1 MDNYMGVSDG
11 GARARGRKKLLG
23 EQVCERYKNV
33 TETVDSSI
41 KAESV
46 CVKATGNSA
55 ADMAVQ
61 RSQPLYF
68 TASGLD
74 SELSILSLLYKASCK
89 GAASTVMTGLTV
101 AGDAKDKDAL

>member
-1 MDNYMGVSDG
+1 M
-11 GARARGRKKLLG
+11 
-23 EQVCERYKNV
+23 
-33 TETVDSSI
+33 TETIDSSI

-61 RSQPLYF
+61 RSQPVYF
-68 TASGLD
+68 KVSGLD
-74 SELSILSLLYKASCK
+74 SELSALSLLYKASCE
-89 GAASTVMTGLTV
+89 GAASTVITGSTV